1 MLSSVKEGDQ
11 VVTSGLVGG
20 FPRGLAIGTITA
32 IDREEGA
39 LFQTAELAPEVD
51 VNHLEEVLVIQTPHG
66 EFEEAVRRPDGR
78 TKRQP

>member
-1 MLSSVKEGDQ
+1 MLSAVKEGDH

-20 FPRGLAIGTITA
+20 FPRGIAIGTITG

-51 VNHLEEVLVIQTPHG
+51 VNHVEEVLIIQAPHG
-66 EFEEAVRRPDGR
+66 QSADAAPKPGGGG
-78 TKRQP
+78 KP

>member
-1 MLSSVKEGDQ
+1 
-11 VVTSGLVGG
+11 
-20 FPRGLAIGTITA
+20 LAIGTITA

-39 LFQTAELAPEVD
+39 LFQTAELVPEVD

-66 EFEEAVRRPDGR
+66 ETADAARKPDGG